1 MRRMLALGMVLAL
14 AGACTGSTPT
24 SNAGELE
31 SPGAPSSTAPSA
43 SVGPSSPVPSGA
55 APSDSPSPVP
65 GALRPGVTAA
75 TVADRVRMR
84 SLPEVSDASL
94 RFEPVLPLNTNLY
107 VVDGPV
113 TASGYEWYRVV
124 PLTFEVRNP
133 EGGGVTDGW
142 LAAGNREGDPWVM
155 AAAVDCPPAPT
166 GVEELRL
173 GLGERLACFGGV
185 PITFQ
190 ARLVD
195 CECDVDGPAI
205 APGWFA
211 PSDLVLIDPTA
222 SDEPVDAVRATFLAL
237 DPDADVPDPLPV
249 GQLVEVT
256 GMFDHPAAA
265 GCQVGGFEA
274 QLEPSLECRFDFA
287 VTSIKPVQ

>member
-1 MRRMLALGMVLAL
+1 MRRTLALGVLLVVVSAC
-14 AGACTGSTPT
+14 AGGTPT
-24 SNAGELE
+24 PNAGELE
-31 SPGAPSSTAPSA
+31 SPGPASPAPPSGSTDPSSSAPPDA
-43 SVGPSSPVPSGA
+43 TPTGGPSPA
-55 APSDSPSPVP
+55 P

-75 TVADRVRMR
+75 TVADRVRLR
-84 SLPEVSDASL
+84 SLPEVSDGSIKY
-94 RFEPVLPLNTNLY
+94 EPVLPLGTNLY
-107 VVDGPV
+107 VMDGPV
-113 TASGYEWYRVV
+113 AANGYEWFRVV

-142 LAAGNREGDPWVM
+142 LAAGSKQGDPWVM

-185 PITFQ
+185 PITFR
-190 ARLVD
+190 ARLVLCD
-195 CECDVDGPAI
+195 CDVDGPAI
-205 APGWFA
+205 EPGWFA